1 MASANGRVLARRLS
15 PVYSVVSSPWMA
27 RSAISMA
34 QRAVTSPSNS
44 QLHKS
49 GALTR
54 RLKSSL
60 PLVKPRLSQY
70 SSLHQTIY
78 AFFFNNRNTPASLP
92 LHNHAHHSRY
102 HQHQLCRS
110 YWFLPTS
117 WDELQLRMRSA
128 AEKRTIQVTLL
139 RDRVRLRYQSAKDRY
154 RSAKD
159 QANSTYQT
167 TKSKYQITKSRYRDN
182 YTRVKNQALAS
193 FLNQSLD
200 ANGER
205 TIQEHRW
212 LRRGWNRARDSATRQ
227 RDRWRSSTQ
236 RQILRSFLNRIM
248 RVKRV
253 TLTEYS
259 QPDWFD
265 ATGRPLTARDITGRF
280 VNPWRSESTGG
291 VQSLAN
297 ILKWRW
303 QRLQREWKEYGWQI
317 ILPAFLVPSWTNPQV
332 RARPDCDIVSPQ
344 SSTHRYYPS
353 VISPGMPPLE
363 DPKAL
368 RLTWIGHAACLVEQG
383 NIKILTDP
391 MFSRRAGP
399 YFTNH
404 DFSPIPV
411 GVTRKVP
418 PACQISDLPTI
429 DFCLISHD
437 HYDHLDQESVRQLNS
452 LNKVCKWIVPL
463 GMTEWLIKHCDM
475 DRDEIFEM
483 EWWESLRFEQK
494 NASNKQW
501 QLAERHTL
509 ETAPDHHPSYY
520 GHPSR
525 PFCSQDDEV
534 TSIWFTACPTQHW
547 ASRSFFDRNFR
558 LWCSF
563 FVLFPNQST
572 FYFGGDTAL
581 PPTFPL
587 FEQISDY
594 LVGGRAHTAA
604 AAAAA
609 AQQAAALDGNNSSS
623 EPANEEP
630 DLSLAD
636 PGQIDLAA
644 LPIGAYD
651 PDFFMRDAHV
661 NPTEA
666 VQIHTKLRARKS
678 IGIHWGTFPLSEEPI
693 EDPPRALD
701 EAAQRVQADFTQSNE
716 HLLLKPTHT
725 NGQRL

>member
-1 MASANGRVLARRLS
+1 
-15 PVYSVVSSPWMA
+15 
-27 RSAISMA
+27 MA
-34 QRAVTSPSNS
+34 QRTVTFPLSSHLPSS
-44 QLHKS
+44 T
-49 GALTR
+49 LTR

-70 SSLHQTIY
+70 SSLHQTAN
-78 AFFFNNRNTPASLP
+78 AFFFNNYKTLDSLS
-92 LHNHAHHSRY
+92 LHKHVHHY
-102 HQHQLCRS
+102 HQYQLRRS

-117 WDELQLRMRSA
+117 WDELKLRMRSA

-159 QANSTYQT
+159 QAKSTYQT
-167 TKSKYQITKSRYRDN
+167 TKSKYKDQYQITKSRYRDN
-182 YTRVKNQALAS
+182 YNRVKNQAMAS
-193 FLNQSLD
+193 VLTYPPD

-205 TIQEHRW
+205 TMKEHRW
-212 LRRGWNRARDSATRQ
+212 LRHGWNRARDSATRQ

-236 RQILRSFLNRIM
+236 RRILRSFLDRIM

-265 ATGRPLTARDITGRF
+265 AAGRPLTARDITGRF

-317 ILPAFLVPSWTNPQV
+317 ILPAFLVPSWINPQV
-332 RARPDCDIVSPQ
+332 RARSDGEIVSPQ

-353 VISPGMPPLE
+353 VISPDMSPLE

-368 RLTWIGHAACLVEQG
+368 RLTWIGHATCLVQQG
-383 NIKILTDP
+383 NINLLTDP

-418 PACQISDLPTI
+418 PACQIPDLPTI

-437 HYDHLDQESVRQLNS
+437 HYDHLDQESVRQLNI
-452 LNKVCKWIVPL
+452 LNKVRKWIVPL
-463 GMTEWLIKHCDM
+463 GMAEWLIKHCDM
-475 DRDEIFEM
+475 DRDVIIEM
-483 EWWESLRFEQK
+483 EWWESLRFEQN

-501 QLAERHTL
+501 QLAQRHTL
-509 ETAPDHHPSYY
+509 ETAPDHHPSYD

-525 PFCSQDDEV
+525 SLSNQNDDV

-558 LWCSF
+558 LWCSY
-563 FVLFPNQST
+563 FVLFPNQSS

-581 PPTFPL
+581 PPAFPL

-594 LVGGRAHTAA
+594 LVGGRAHVAATAA
-604 AAAAA
+604 A
-609 AQQAAALDGNNSSS
+609 LGTNNSVS

-630 DLSLAD
+630 ELSLAD

-644 LPIGAYD
+644 LPIGAYE

-666 VQIHTKLRARKS
+666 VLVHTKLRARKS

-693 EDPPRALD
+693 EDPPRALE
-701 EAAQRVQADFTQSNE
+701 EAAQRVQADFRTIPHGSYVE
-716 HLLLKPTHT
+716 VV
-725 NGQRL
+725 GQNTSEDLQGLQKDQLVQ